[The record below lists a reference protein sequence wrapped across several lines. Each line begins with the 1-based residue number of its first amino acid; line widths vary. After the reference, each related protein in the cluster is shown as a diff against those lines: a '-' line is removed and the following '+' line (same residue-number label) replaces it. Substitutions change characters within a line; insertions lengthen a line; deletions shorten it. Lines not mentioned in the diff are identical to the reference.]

1 MKLYELTIEDEM
13 DGVFAV
19 SLVNTPAI
27 ESEFVALSK
36 DKEVI
41 ELAEVSGEK
50 RQVLGAALIPNKSIY
65 RKGPDGEDY
74 NIFFSKETIQQ
85 VQENFM
91 KAKNTDNMTLENN
104 QPIEGV
110 SIIESWIKEGSDKSD
125 NYGMNLPDGS
135 WVIMAKV
142 DSDDIWKE
150 VKANKVLGFSI
161 EGRFTDKL
169 TKNKKHDEYSDQ
181 LLNSI
186 VDNITKA
193 INQYKN

>member
-19 SLVNTPAI
+19 SLVNTPAT
-27 ESEFVALSK
+27 ESEFVALSE
-36 DKEVI
+36 DKKVL

-65 RKGPDGEDY
+65 RKGADGEEY
-74 NIFFSKETIQQ
+74 NIFFSKDTIAK

-91 KAKNTDNMTLENN
+91 KDKNTDSMTLEHN
-104 QPIEGV
+104 QPIKGV

-125 NYGMNLPDGS
+125 NYDMNLPDGS

-142 DSDDIWKE
+142 DSDEIWNE
-150 VKANKVLGFSI
+150 VKQNKVLGFSI

-169 TKNKKHDEYSDQ
+169 TKNKKHEEYNDQ
-181 LLNSI
+181 LLESI
-186 VDNITKA
+186 VENIKEA